1 MDIMN
6 YSVKQI
12 NKNQFKV
19 EKKTINW
26 EQIIC
31 NKSDFFRE
39 VASIILDERSLY
51 YFVSN
56 NNDSHFLQST
66 LNNNQKNKIKLIF
79 EQLIKNP
86 EKFYI
91 DVQREILLVK
101 ELETI
106 NNEEELNKFIEKYGL
121 KKPKKNQSF
130 KKRKNNIRQSINK
143 ESLYGIF
150 GEIMLYVVVEYLMNN
165 KDIIIS
171 KLNYI
176 SAPSTYSHGSDGI
189 FIDKKNNVLYFGEA
203 KFSINISSA
212 LEQALLSMKDLNER
226 LKNDKRFLL
235 IQESSY
241 KNGYGIEIF
250 DNNKI
255 EQFKKCI
262 IIFAFH
268 GKEYKTE
275 EIKKIF
281 ENYNLKFAKIIGKEV
296 YFELI
301 SFPILSKE
309 CLKNEIAKQ
318 VTLKYES
325 NW

>member
-1 MDIMN
+1 M
-6 YSVKQI
+6 
-12 NKNQFKV
+12 
-19 EKKTINW
+19 
-26 EQIIC
+26 
-31 NKSDFFRE
+31 
-39 VASIILDERSLY
+39 
-51 YFVSN
+51 
-56 NNDSHFLQST
+56 QST

-325 NW
+325 N